1 VKLPLFLR
9 IAFVLGLVLAGP
21 AASADPIRILIAAGS
36 SVGAGA
42 DQTLVHPRDDA
53 RGVSEVFTTLGGVRP
68 GDAIFVPDATGA
80 SLRAAFDRAAA
91 LAGAHPPPEVS
102 FLFYFSGHGD
112 HEALHVSGE
121 TVSMREIEE
130 RVAKMPAALRL
141 VVIDACRVDSS
152 RAKGMTSEPG
162 FSVLLKLEPTAAG
175 TAWLFASSAGE
186 VAQESDDVGGALF
199 SHFWTA
205 GLRGAADTNGDGRVT
220 LEESF
225 DFAYAQTL
233 LRSAR
238 SGAALQ
244 RPQERLELSLASPV
258 VLTELAMNRATLVLP
273 ADRDALYLVYAATSR
288 SLESELFA
296 APDRPTALA
305 LPAGRYLVQRRV
317 GSTGGATDV
326 LLSAGERRELNPGA
340 FRPFAN
346 EALSLK
352 GELLLRPWSVTAF
365 DGAIGGIG
373 LDAGDEAGVEVER
386 RFGGY
391 GVAVRAFGGWGESK
405 TAANFIH
412 EASAGGEVGILRVLP
427 LSARWSATLGV
438 EARAQWVR
446 QEVERSDAR
455 IVERAGYAGSSYWSG
470 TLWGGGLHFGARFDL
485 STHWFVAARAGALG
499 LGAKT
504 DTGVEGRV
512 LLSGS
517 IGVGAALP

>member
-1 VKLPLFLR
+1 VLRLFR
-9 IAFVLGLVLAGP
+9 IALTLGLLLGGS

-91 LAGAHPPPEVS
+91 LAGTHPPQEVS

-112 HEALHVSGE
+112 RDALHVTGE
-121 TVSMREIEE
+121 TVSMREVEE

-141 VVIDACRVDSS
+141 VVIDACRVDRA
-152 RAKGMTSEPG
+152 RAKGMTSEAG
-162 FSVLLKLEPTAAG
+162 FSVVLNLEQMAAG

-186 VAQESDDVGGALF
+186 VAQESDEVGGALF

-205 GLRGAADTNGDGRVT
+205 GLRGAADANGDGRVT

-258 VLTELAMNRATLVLP
+258 VLTELALDRATLVLP

-296 APDRPTALA
+296 SPDRPTALA

-317 GSTGGATDV
+317 GGVGGAADV
-326 LLSAGERRELNPGA
+326 LLAAGERRELDAGA
-340 FRPFAN
+340 FRPFAS

-373 LDAGDEAGVEVER
+373 LDAGDEGGVEVER
-386 RFGGY
+386 RFGAY
-391 GVAVRAFGGWGESK
+391 GIAVRAFGGWGESK
-405 TAANFIH
+405 TSANFVH
-412 EASAGGEVGILRVLP
+412 ETWLGGQVGLLRILP
-427 LSARWSATLGV
+427 ISARWSASVGV
-438 EARAQWVR
+438 DARAQWVR
-446 QEVERSDAR
+446 QEVERSDAP
-455 IVERAGYAGSSYWSG
+455 IVERGGYAGSSYSSG
-470 TLWGGGLHFGARFDL
+470 TLLGGGLSFGARFDL

-504 DTGVEGRV
+504 DTGIEGRL

-517 IGVGAALP
+517 IGIGAALP